1 MALIGI
7 ARGRFVNAMA
17 PELSNQCSLIDLQAW
32 PLTPA
37 WGAMAG
43 YVLGSLWAMTVTNVK
58 EIVDLG
64 ISATET
70 DALEDKVSKKKSKK
84 KRRAATIDSDTNSRD
99 STTEFPED
107 PEGGLYGDTRR
118 GPEPESSRES
128 HPLNEDDIFNQEV

>member
-1 MALIGI
+1 MAWIGI
-7 ARGRFVNAMA
+7 VRGRFVNAMA

-70 DALEDKVSKKKSKK
+70 DALEGKVSKKKSKK
-84 KRRAATIDSDTNSRD
+84 KSA
-99 STTEFPED
+99 
-107 PEGGLYGDTRR
+107 
-118 GPEPESSRES
+118 
-128 HPLNEDDIFNQEV
+128 